1 MLKEENNQ
9 LSPLFLIIACLFVT
23 CLLLSNIIA
32 GKLITVFGWVLPG
45 AVILFPLTYIFGD
58 VLTEVYGFRKARLVI
73 WTGFG
78 ANLLMVLVF
87 ALIIYIPSPGF
98 FEGQEAFALVLGMA
112 PRVVLASLLA
122 YFIGELTNAFILS
135 KMKIMTAGKWLWA
148 RTIGSTLIGEG
159 IDTVVFITLAF
170 WMLVPTEVLL
180 QMMLF
185 QYIFKV
191 SYEILATPL
200 TYLAVGKLKNQEGL
214 DTFDYNVKY
223 NPFRLKN

>member
-9 LSPLFLIIACLFVT
+9 LSPLFLIIACFFVT

-214 DTFDYNVKY
+214 DTFDHNVKY
-223 NPFRLKN
+223 NPFQIKI

>member
-9 LSPLFLIIACLFVT
+9 LSPLFLIIACFFVT

-214 DTFDYNVKY
+214 DTFDHNVKY
-223 NPFRLKN
+223 NPFQLKI

>member
-1 MLKEENNQ
+1 MLKEENHH

-58 VLTEVYGFRKARLVI
+58 VITEVYGFRKARLVI

-135 KMKIMTAGKWLWA
+135 RMKIMTDGKWLWA

-170 WMLVPTEVLL
+170 WALIPTEVLL

-191 SYEILATPL
+191 SYEVLATPL

-223 NPFRLKN
+223 NPFRLKI

>member
-9 LSPLFLIIACLFVT
+9 LSPLFLIIACFFVT

-135 KMKIMTAGKWLWA
+135 RMKIMTAGKWLWA

-223 NPFRLKN
+223 NPFRLKI